1 MILAAILAFAYGGL
15 CIYSAKRDVA
25 LAKSEITT
33 TGQAYLHPQSKDP
46 NIFDSLRCDYR
57 FTVNDVPYVGQGI
70 CPKQTDHSV
79 KGTLQNLVG
88 LLQDPSVTV
97 YYDPAD
103 PSTNSMIEFGAKKD
117 YDYKKATLSFVF
129 GSVLLIFL
137 AIATLYLSG
146 GDNSSQAVAVDSQAT
161 VTFPDKVDSEQQE
174 FATHPGHT
182 GPEEQQTDPSSNN

>member
-1 MILAAILAFAYGGL
+1 MLLAAALAFAYGGL

-46 NIFDSLRCDYR
+46 NIFDSLRCDYV
-57 FTVNDVPYVGQGI
+57 FMVNDRPYRGYGI
-70 CPKQTDHSV
+70 CPRQTDHSV
-79 KGTLQNLVG
+79 KGAIQNLAG
-88 LLQDPSVTV
+88 LLQNQAVTV

-137 AIATLYLSG
+137 AIAALYLSG
-146 GDNSSQAVAVDSQAT
+146 GDNSSQRVAVDSQGT
-161 VTFPDKVDSEQQE
+161 VPHPDKVDSEPQE
-174 FATHPGHT
+174 FATHPGHIES
-182 GPEEQQTDPSSNN
+182 EEQ